1 MSSLSIFE
9 SHIIKKIKIVDNNNL
24 RNGIENIYLSQNQT
38 AFAKWSL
45 ELAKHIIELTHFDA
59 YKHLEIQEG
68 IAINELWQEGKAR
81 MHDVRQISFKIHKIA
96 REQDDVLSKTIL
108 RVIGHA
114 VASGHMKEHSM
125 VASDY
130 AVKVINLLYNND
142 LEKITAERLW
152 QLEKTK
158 EL

>member
-1 MSSLSIFE
+1 MSSLSIFN
-9 SHIIKKIKIVDNNNL
+9 SSTIKKIKIVDKDNL
-24 RNGIENIYLSQNQT
+24 RNEIDNIYLSQNQVT
-38 AFAKWSL
+38 LAKWSL
-45 ELAKHIIELTHFDA
+45 ELAKHIIELTHFDIGK
-59 YKHLEIQEG
+59 YPEIQEG
-68 IAINELWQEGKAR
+68 IAKNELWQIGKAR
-81 MHDVRQISFKIHKIA
+81 MHDVRQISFKIHRIA
-96 REQDDVLSKTIL
+96 REQKDELSKTIL

-142 LEKITAERLW
+142 LEKITEERLW
-152 QLEKTK
+152 QLEKIK